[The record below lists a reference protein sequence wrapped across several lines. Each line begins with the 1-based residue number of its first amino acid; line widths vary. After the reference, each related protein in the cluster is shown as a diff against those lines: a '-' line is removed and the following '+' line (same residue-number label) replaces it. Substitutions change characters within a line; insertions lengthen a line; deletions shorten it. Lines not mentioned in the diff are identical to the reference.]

1 MGWIESE
8 ALGLFGPGLTD
19 VFVGGEAEEGLETT
33 GEVVGDDE
41 VGEMASQL
49 FMGLVVVAL
58 HSRFLER
65 PVHSFDLAVGPGMVR
80 LGEPMFDAVLSAS
93 AIERMAA
100 AAIVVMLPV
109 IALTIVIQREIVQG
123 LSAGGVK

>member
-1 MGWIESE
+1 MGFQALGVWIASE

-19 VFVGGEAEEGLETT
+19 VFVGGEAEEGLDPT

-41 VGEMASQL
+41 VGEMTSQL
-49 FMGLVVVAL
+49 LVGLVVAL

-65 PVHSFDLAVGPGMVR
+65 PVHSFDLAVGPGVVW

-93 AIERMAA
+93 SIERMAA
-100 AAIVVMLPV
+100 PHCSRL
-109 IALTIVIQREIVQG
+109 
-123 LSAGGVK
+123 